1 MIKRGNREIL
11 VDNSWVVPHNPVLSL
26 KYNAHINIEYCNDP
40 RAAKYLYMYVTKGS
54 DRTMVRAEIEGAEK
68 DEIDEFKDRRSTGS
82 GEAAHRLF
90 AFPVA
95 KKFPA
100 VYALRIHLEN
110 EQTVIFEEDDFENA
124 MELQKQTELTA
135 FFKYNREHPQNPGEE
150 PLPRYVDFPKKFTWN
165 QRKKEWQ
172 KRKIDSKTIGRIHSV
187 SPISGDIFYFRMLL
201 HHDHCRGKVSFTDLR
216 TLDGVTHATYQE
228 VCRQLGLLQDDREW
242 HDALCTSEVT
252 STGPQLRELFVT
264 ILMFCHPAD
273 PVKLFEDHWQ
283 EDNWGDDFKRRNGQE
298 VSLSENQLKTLILLD
313 IDRRL
318 QSWEK
323 SLTSFGL
330 PTPTEDDRLQV
341 EQHYDNTPVVIKDE
355 LDFNIE
361 E

>member
-1 MIKRGNREIL
+1 
-11 VDNSWVVPHNPVLSL
+11 
-26 KYNAHINIEYCNDP
+26 
-40 RAAKYLYMYVTKGS
+40 
-54 DRTMVRAEIEGAEK
+54 
-68 DEIDEFKDRRSTGS
+68 
-82 GEAAHRLF
+82 
-90 AFPVA
+90 
-95 KKFPA
+95 
-100 VYALRIHLEN
+100 
-110 EQTVIFEEDDFENA
+110 
-124 MELQKQTELTA
+124 MESK
-135 FFKYNREHPQNPGEE
+135 
-150 PLPRYVDFPKKFTWN
+150 
-165 QRKKEWQ
+165 KKEWQ

-313 IDRRL
+313 IDR
-318 QSWEK
+318 
-323 SLTSFGL
+323 
-330 PTPTEDDRLQV
+330 
-341 EQHYDNTPVVIKDE
+341 
-355 LDFNIE
+355 
-361 E
+361 